1 MTNVLRLGDRVVVK
15 NRYWLELSGPDT
27 QVTGEVVELR
37 PNHVVVEIPTG
48 AGRKKREGFKYM
60 DVRIAT

>member
-27 QVTGEVVELR
+27 QVTGEVVALR
-37 PNHVVVEIPTG
+37 PNYVVVEIPTG
-48 AGRKKREGFKYM
+48 AGRKRCEGFKYV